1 MKYIVSMSEEP
12 YEIAIEAD
20 NHDLVGMTS
29 GDGVYLFYHFFDPER
44 KKIATIPESLV
55 TRIVPENVEFLF
67 EPEEEEE
74 EEEPEAE
81 GEAEDAT
88 HST

>member
-1 MKYIVSMSEEP
+1 MKYIVTMSEEP

-20 NHDLVGMTS
+20 DHDLVSLTNGEGIS
-29 GDGVYLFYHFFDPER
+29 LFYHFFDPER

-55 TRIVPENVEFLF
+55 TKIVPENVEFLF
-67 EPEEEEE
+67 EPEE